1 MIKGII
7 FDLDGTLISEREY
20 ILGCLENS
28 GAFIERAFGT
38 RDAYSKLKYL
48 FEIKWEN
55 IFNRYFELEKIPY
68 TEIDIR
74 NLIKVYRETD
84 PVVKLYPDVI
94 HALNLL
100 KNKGIKLAL
109 FTNGYFG
116 VQNRKI
122 EKADL
127 EQFFDLIIIP
137 DEQGREYW
145 KPNQW
150 GYDQILHKFD
160 IGPEETMAVGDMD
173 NDFIIPKETG
183 MECVYILRDD
193 RIKGLC
199 PETTA
204 DRIIHSLTEIE
215 MEV

>member
-28 GAFIERAFGT
+28 GAYLERTFGT
-38 RDAYSKLKYL
+38 NDAYLKLKSL

-55 IFNRYFELEKIPY
+55 IFNRYFEQERIPY
-68 TEIDIR
+68 TEIDIS

-84 PVVKLYPDVI
+84 PVVKLYPDAI
-94 HALNLL
+94 KTLKWL
-100 KNKGIKLAL
+100 KNKGIELAL
-109 FTNGYFG
+109 LTNGYSS
-116 VQNRKI
+116 VQKKKI
-122 EKADL
+122 EKAEL

-145 KPNQW
+145 KPSKW
-150 GYDQILHKFD
+150 GYNQILHSFNVE
-160 IGPEETMAVGDMD
+160 PEETMAVGDMD
-173 NDFIIPKETG
+173 QDFIIPKATG
-183 MECVYILRDD
+183 MKCVYIRRDD
-193 RIKGLC
+193 RMKDLSTD
-199 PETTA
+199 TTA
-204 DRIIHSLTEIE
+204 DRVIHSLTEIE